1 MSSDYHSPS
10 YNFLSLILV
19 ALALFFGIAQYE
31 WYFILVL
38 GAINMVSYVFFES
51 TVTESI
57 IKERG
62 MFWFIVAY
70 LPNQTL
76 MGSMPSAIVYII
88 GYFISTIM

>member
-1 MSSDYHSPS
+1 MSADYHSS
-10 YNFLSLILV
+10 HYNFLSLVLI

-31 WYFILVL
+31 WYYILVL
-38 GAINMVSYVFFES
+38 GAINMVSYTFFES

-57 IKERG
+57 IKEHG

-88 GYFISTIM
+88 GYFISTII